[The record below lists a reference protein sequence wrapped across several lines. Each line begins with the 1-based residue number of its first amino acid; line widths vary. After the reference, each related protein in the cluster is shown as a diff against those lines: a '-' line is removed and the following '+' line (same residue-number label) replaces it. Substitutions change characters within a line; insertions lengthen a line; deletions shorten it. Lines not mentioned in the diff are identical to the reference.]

1 MTYPVSIMKTN
12 NIENQTNFDFSD
24 AVKEITRV
32 PRPIVAMAKDFPN
45 GHLIPFHQH
54 DRSQFL
60 YASSGVMTV
69 TTVNGIWVVPSLRAV
84 WIPTLTDHQIGCSGK
99 LSMRTLYIIPGAATK
114 LPEKCCVVSVP
125 PLLREL
131 ILHVVSLPRLYEL
144 NSLEERIMNIILDL
158 VQILKV
164 APLNLP
170 MPTDARLKKIS
181 ETLTVNPGDN
191 RTLEDW
197 GKSVGATNRTLAR
210 LFRFETGMG
219 FRQWR
224 QQMRILES
232 LRRLGREEQVSTIA
246 LDLGY
251 NSPSAFIAM
260 FKKTLGKTPGQYFKE
275 ADS

>member
-1 MTYPVSIMKTN
+1 MKTK
-12 NIENQTNFDFSD
+12 NIENLTKIDISD
-24 AVKEITRV
+24 PVKEITRV

-54 DRSQFL
+54 DRSQLL

-69 TTVNGIWVVPSLRAV
+69 TTEKGIWVVPPLRAV
-84 WIPTLTDHQIGCSGK
+84 WVPALTEHQIGCSGN
-99 LSMRTLYIIPGAATK
+99 LSMRTLYIKPEAVSK
-114 LPEKCCVVSVP
+114 LPEECCVVSVP

-131 ILHVVSLPRLYEL
+131 ILHAITLPPLYEPK
-144 NSLEERIMNIILDL
+144 STEERVMNVILDL
-158 VQILKV
+158 VQTLKI
-164 APLNLP
+164 APLDLP
-170 MPTDARLKKIS
+170 IPTDSRLKKIS
-181 ETLTVNPGDN
+181 DILTVNPEDN

-197 GKSVGATNRTLAR
+197 GKSVGATSRTLAR
-210 LFRFETGMG
+210 LFRLETGMG

-232 LRRLGREEQVSTIA
+232 LRRLGREDQVSTVA

-251 NSPSAFIAM
+251 DSPSAFIAM
-260 FKKTLGKTPGQYFKE
+260 FKKALGKTPGQYFKV

>member
-99 LSMRTLYIIPGAATK
+99 LSMRTLYIIPGVATK

>member
-1 MTYPVSIMKTN
+1 MKTN
-12 NIENQTNFDFSD
+12 NIENQTKFDVSD
-24 AVKEITRV
+24 SVREITKV

-54 DRSQFL
+54 DRSQLL

-69 TTVNGIWVVPSLRAV
+69 TTVKGIWVVPPLRAV
-84 WIPTLTDHQIGCSGK
+84 WIPALTDHQIGCSGK
-99 LSMRTLYIIPGAATK
+99 LSMRTLYIIPGVASK
-114 LPEKCCVVSVP
+114 LPEECCVVSVP

-131 ILHVVSLPRLYEL
+131 ILHAVTLPRLYEL
-144 NSLEERIMNIILDL
+144 NGLEERIMNLILDL

-164 APLNLP
+164 APLELP
-170 MPTDARLKKIS
+170 MPTDLRLKKIS

-197 GKSVGATNRTLAR
+197 GKSVGATDRTLAR
-210 LFRFETGMG
+210 LFRFETGMS

-232 LRRLGREEQVSTIA
+232 LRRLGREEQVSTVA

-251 NSPSAFIAM
+251 NSPSAFITM
-260 FKKTLGKTPGQYFKE
+260 FKKALGKTPGQYFKE

>member
-1 MTYPVSIMKTN
+1 MKTN
-12 NIENQTNFDFSD
+12 SIENQTKVNFSD
-24 AVKEITRV
+24 PVKEIVSV
-32 PRPIVAMAKDFPN
+32 PRPIVAMALDYPN

-54 DRSQFL
+54 NRSQFL

-69 TTVNGIWVVPSLRAV
+69 TTTKGIWVVPPLRAV
-84 WIPTLTDHQIGCSGK
+84 WVPALTGHQIGCCGK
-99 LSMRTLYIIPGAATK
+99 LSMRTLYIIPGAAPN
-114 LPEKCCVVSVP
+114 LPEECCVVSVP

-131 ILHVVSLPRLYEL
+131 ILHAVTLPRLYEL
-144 NSLEERIMNIILDL
+144 NSLEERIIDMILDL

-164 APLNLP
+164 APLDLP
-170 MPTDARLKKIS
+170 MPTDVRLKKIS
-181 ETLTVNPGDN
+181 EILTVNPGDN

-197 GKSVGATNRTLAR
+197 GKSVGATDRTLAR
-210 LFRFETGMG
+210 LFRSETGMS

-232 LRRLGREEQVSTIA
+232 LRRLGREEQVSMVA

-260 FKKTLGKTPGQYFKE
+260 FKKALGKTPGQYFKE
-275 ADS
+275 ADL